1 MTQQRPRASRQD
13 PGIQRAL
20 FLAAAA
26 LQIGCGAVF
35 LIDILSEMGRPT
47 AHVLVEG
54 AGIVAL
60 ATGAAITLREYR
72 RIARRNRRVERELDA
87 VTRDFQAVVEGYFAR
102 WGLSEAE
109 RDVALLAIKGVSIA
123 DIARMRNTR
132 EGTIKAQNAA
142 IYRKA
147 GVSGRPELISV
158 FVEELIAGLET
169 GPGQDPGRN
178 AA

>member
-1 MTQQRPRASRQD
+1 MTQRNPTTDRRNPRV
-13 PGIQRAL
+13 QRAL
-20 FLAAAA
+20 FLAAAG
-26 LQIGCGAVF
+26 LQIGCGTIF
-35 LIDILSEMGRPT
+35 LIDILSEIGRPT
-47 AHVLVEG
+47 MHLLVEA
-54 AGIVAL
+54 AGILAL
-60 ATGAAITLREYR
+60 AIGAAITLREYR
-72 RIARRNRRVERELDA
+72 RMARRNHRVERELDA
-87 VTRDFQAVVEGYFAR
+87 VTGDFQAVVEGYFAR

-147 GVSGRPELISV
+147 GVSGRAELLSV
-158 FVEELIAGLET
+158 FVEELIAGLGTEPH
-169 GPGQDPGRN
+169 GVDRD